1 MNSSNQFIR
10 IITDEFNDSKLIGWL
25 KKYYPDYPY
34 TLLCKLVRKGN
45 IRVNGSRC
53 ETNRI
58 LKLND
63 KIKIPSLLK
72 QNKHEHKVKTSK
84 YLEEKIKS
92 LILYKDD
99 EIMVINKP
107 NGLAV
112 QGGSKVKTSI
122 DNILQTLKFE
132 KKERPR
138 LVHRLDK
145 DTSGLLM
152 VARTKNYANFYTDL
166 FKKRIIK
173 KVYLA
178 IVYGES
184 KLKTGKINVDIE
196 TNNKIFDACTNYQTL
211 SKNKLYS
218 LLLIFPK
225 TGRKHQIR
233 KHLFSIK
240 HPIVGDRKYTN
251 EKGNNRKHDLN
262 LHAFLINFKNINGIE
277 KLFHAEIP
285 DHMKKN
291 LANFNLDYKFQ
302 GLDFK
307 KIFYDN
313 NIWF

>member
-53 ETNRI
+53 ETNHL

-72 QNKHEHKVKTSK
+72 QNKNEHKVKTSK
-84 YLEEKIKS
+84 FLEKKIKN

-145 DTSGLLM
+145 DTSGLLI

-196 TNNKIFDACTNYQTL
+196 TNNKIYDACTNYETL
-211 SKNKLYS
+211 AKNKS
-218 LLLIFPK
+218 L
-225 TGRKHQIR
+225 
-233 KHLFSIK
+233 
-240 HPIVGDRKYTN
+240 
-251 EKGNNRKHDLN
+251 
-262 LHAFLINFKNINGIE
+262 
-277 KLFHAEIP
+277 
-285 DHMKKN
+285 
-291 LANFNLDYKFQ
+291 
-302 GLDFK
+302 
-307 KIFYDN
+307 
-313 NIWF
+313 

>member
-1 MNSSNQFIR
+1 MNSSNKFIR
-10 IITDEFNDSKLIGWL
+10 IITDEFDGSKLISWL
-25 KKYYPDYPY
+25 KKYYSDYPY
-34 TLLCKLVRKGN
+34 SLLCKLVRKGS

-53 ETNRI
+53 ETNCI

-63 KIKIPSLLK
+63 KIKIPGLLK
-72 QNKHEHKVKTSK
+72 QNNLEHKEKISK
-84 YLEEKIKS
+84 FLEDQIKS

-99 EIMVINKP
+99 EILIINKP

-145 DTSGLLM
+145 DTSGLLII
-152 VARTKNYANFYTDL
+152 ARTKSYANFYTDL
-166 FKKRIIK
+166 FKKRIIR

-178 IVYGES
+178 VVYGES

-196 TNNKIFDACTNYQTL
+196 TNNKVYDACTNYKTL
-211 SKNKLYS
+211 LKNKSYS
-218 LLLIFPK
+218 LLLVFPK

-233 KHLFSIK
+233 KHLFSIN
-240 HPIVGDRKYTN
+240 HSIVGEKKYIN
-251 EKGNNRKHDLN
+251 DKKKVGKYNLN
-262 LHAFLINFKNINGIE
+262 LHAFLVNFKNNNGNE

-291 LANFNLDYKFQ
+291 LVDFNLDYKFQ
-302 GLDFK
+302 NLDFK
-307 KIFYDN
+307 KLFYEN
-313 NIWF
+313 SIWF

>member
-1 MNSSNQFIR
+1 MNPSNKFIR

-25 KKYYPDYPY
+25 KKFYPDYPY

-53 ETNRI
+53 ETNHI

-63 KIKIPSLLK
+63 KIKIPTLLK
-72 QNKHEHKVKTSK
+72 QNKLEHKVKIDK
-84 YLEEKIKS
+84 FLEEKIKS
-92 LILYKDD
+92 LILYKDN
-99 EIMVINKP
+99 EVIIINKP

-122 DNILQTLKFE
+122 DNILQALKFE

-145 DTSGLLM
+145 DTSGLLI

-166 FKKRIIK
+166 FKKRMIK

-196 TNNKIFDACTNYQTL
+196 TNKKIYDACTNYKTL
-211 SKNKLYS
+211 LKNKLYS
-218 LLLIFPK
+218 LLLIFPT

-233 KHLFSIK
+233 KHLYSIK
-240 HPIVGDRKYTN
+240 HPIVGDRKYKY
-251 EKGNNRKHDLN
+251 EESKIGKYDLN
-262 LHAFLINFKNINGIE
+262 LHAFLVNFKNINGIE
-277 KLFHAEIP
+277 KFFHAEIP
-285 DHMKKN
+285 DHMKRN
-291 LANFNLDYKFQ
+291 LVNFNLDYEFQ
-302 GLDFK
+302 NLDFK
-307 KIFYDN
+307 KVFYDN

>member
-1 MNSSNQFIR
+1 MNSSNKFIR
-10 IITDEFNDSKLIGWL
+10 IITDEFNGSKLIGWL
-25 KKYYPDYPY
+25 KKYYSDYPY

-53 ETNRI
+53 ETNHI

-72 QNKHEHKVKTSK
+72 QNNLEHKVTINK

-99 EIMVINKP
+99 EIIIINKP

-145 DTSGLLM
+145 DTSGVLI
-152 VARTKNYANFYTDL
+152 VARTKSYANFYTNL
-166 FKKRIIK
+166 FKKRIIR

-178 IVYGES
+178 VVYGES

-196 TNNKIFDACTNYQTL
+196 TNNKIYDACTNYKTL

-233 KHLFSIK
+233 KHLFSIN
-240 HPIVGDRKYTN
+240 HPIVGDKKYISD
-251 EKGNNRKHDLN
+251 EKKVGKYNLN
-262 LHAFLINFKNINGIE
+262 LHAFLVNFKNINGIE

-291 LANFNLDYKFQ
+291 LANFNLDYNFEN
-302 GLDFK
+302 LDFK
-307 KIFYDN
+307 KIFYEKS
-313 NIWF
+313 IWF

>member
-1 MNSSNQFIR
+1 M
-10 IITDEFNDSKLIGWL
+10 
-25 KKYYPDYPY
+25 
-34 TLLCKLVRKGN
+34 RKGN

-53 ETNRI
+53 ETNHI

-72 QNKHEHKVKTSK
+72 QNKDEHKVKTNK
-84 YLEEKIKS
+84 FLEEKIKS
-92 LILYKDD
+92 LILYKDN

-145 DTSGLLM
+145 DTSGLLI

-184 KLKTGKINVDIE
+184 KLKTGKINADIE
-196 TNNKIFDACTNYQTL
+196 TNNKIA
-211 SKNKLYS
+211 
-218 LLLIFPK
+218 I
-225 TGRKHQIR
+225 
-233 KHLFSIK
+233 
-240 HPIVGDRKYTN
+240 
-251 EKGNNRKHDLN
+251 
-262 LHAFLINFKNINGIE
+262 INGPTRLTGAEVMATDLRASVSLVLAGLVAENRTIINRIYHLDRGYENIE
-277 KLFHAEIP
+277 KKL
-285 DHMKKN
+285 KKVG
-291 LANFNLDYKFQ
+291 A
-302 GLDFK
+302 
-307 KIFYDN
+307 KIKRIN
-313 NIWF
+313 